1 MITFKEGLTIGDNS
15 PIRINCNVGCNNI
28 ADIESEL
35 SKLEFIQSCNEL
47 PDMMMDLSLIELKK
61 PLYKF
66 IRNKLGLPL
75 GQYSLI
81 KNLLN
86 QKDYNG
92 RMSEM
97 LFFGFV
103 MMVFLL

>member
-61 PLYKF
+61 TALQIY
-66 IRNKLGLPL
+66 
-75 GQYSLI
+75 Q
-81 KNLLN
+81 
-86 QKDYNG
+86 
-92 RMSEM
+92 E
-97 LFFGFV
+97 
-103 MMVFLL
+103 

>member
-47 PDMMMDLSLIELKK
+47 PDMMMDLSLIELKNRSTN
-61 PLYKF
+61 LSG
-66 IRNKLGLPL
+66 I
-75 GQYSLI
+75 SLDYLWDST
-81 KNLLN
+81 LLS
-86 QKDYNG
+86 KIY
-92 RMSEM
+92 
-97 LFFGFV
+97 
-103 MMVFLL
+103 